1 MSIGPMTVPGIL
13 LYLDAGAGSYFFQ
26 LLMATMLGVGFS
38 VKLYWKKIASL
49 WVKRPHKPDAEKPD
63 HV

>member
-49 WVKRPHKPDAEKPD
+49 WVKRSRKPGAEKPD

>member
-1 MSIGPMTVPGIL
+1 MSNGLMTVPGII

-38 VKLYWKKIASL
+38 VKLYWKRIAAL
-49 WVKRPHKPDAEKPD
+49 WSKRSRRLDAEKVD
-63 HV
+63 HA

>member
-1 MSIGPMTVPGIL
+1 MSIGPATAPEIL

-26 LLMATMLGVGFS
+26 LLMATALGVGFS
-38 VKLYWKKIASL
+38 IKLYWRKIASL
-49 WVKRPHKPDAEKPD
+49 WARRFRKPAAEKAD

>member
-1 MSIGPMTVPGIL
+1 MSIVQMTVPAIL

-38 VKLYWKKIASL
+38 VKLYWKKITSL
-49 WVKRPHKPDAEKPD
+49 WSNRSRKPGAEESD